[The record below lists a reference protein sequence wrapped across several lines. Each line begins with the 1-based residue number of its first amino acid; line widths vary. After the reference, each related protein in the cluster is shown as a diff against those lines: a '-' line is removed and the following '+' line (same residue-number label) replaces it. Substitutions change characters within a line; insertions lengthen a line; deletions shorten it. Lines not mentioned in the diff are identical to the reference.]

1 MSKLREW
8 WDRFLAT
15 IAGPPVPEQDRVVI
29 DPKPRLRPDNPTNQL
44 FHEVKPTPGLGPT
57 HLPPEEQP

>member
-1 MSKLREW
+1 MNKLSAW
-8 WDRFLAT
+8 LDRLSRKLF
-15 IAGPPVPEQDRVVI
+15 GPHHLEEPEP

-57 HLPPEEQP
+57 PPLPPEEQP